1 LLGVENFPLYQND
14 STPASSRN
22 KNRYK
27 KKRQRNDFVGPSKN
41 VPIETQD
48 KICDGKT
55 YVERPILKKIEFIMS
70 KILNILS
77 TLRCIPIFIEHSTT
91 RLLCIKTTQL
101 EHSFMDWSQM
111 TRPMLKVNQHLMEM
125 SIRPWLKISGDNSVG
140 ITHDTTVLLN

>member
-1 LLGVENFPLYQND
+1 LVLIKLNPKRIDNSKIFGDRKISLLGVENFPLYQND

-41 VPIETQD
+41 VSIETHD
-48 KICDGKT
+48 KICDRKT

-70 KILNILS
+70 KTLNILS
-77 TLRCIPIFIEHSTT
+77 TLRCFASK
-91 RLLCIKTTQL
+91 R
-101 EHSFMDWSQM
+101 SFMEWSQM

-125 SIRPWLKISGDNSVG
+125 NIPPWLK
-140 ITHDTTVLLN
+140 